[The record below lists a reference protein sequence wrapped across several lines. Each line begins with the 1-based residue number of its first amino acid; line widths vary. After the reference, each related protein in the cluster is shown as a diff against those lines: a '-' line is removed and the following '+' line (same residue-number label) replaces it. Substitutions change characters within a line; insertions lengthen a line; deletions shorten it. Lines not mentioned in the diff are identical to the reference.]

1 MSPHQVGILDVLQEV
16 KLLERIEL
24 ACEEQLANVFENY
37 YALVESAPYGLADNG
52 NAAPEQPAPALRP
65 AVGLCRE
72 RPKPA
77 QSALCSA
84 AAILIWCISG
94 LHHAYLLLPG
104 IHRPCMAARAEPYQN
119 LAGRGLRWQ
128 HVLVWPAVLLRNTW
142 HAETKNFPCA
152 QVC

>member
-1 MSPHQVGILDVLQEV
+1 MQEV

-37 YALVESAPYGLADNG
+37 YALVESAPHGLADNG
-52 NAAPEQPAPALRP
+52 NPAPEQPAPALRP

-77 QSALCSA
+77 QRALCSA

-94 LHHAYLLLPG
+94 LHCACFLLLG
-104 IHRPCMAARAEPYQN
+104 IRWPCMAARAELEQC
-119 LAGRGLRWQ
+119 LASRKLRWK
-128 HVLVWPAVLLRNTW
+128 HALVWHAVLLRNTW
-142 HAETKNFPCA
+142 HAEKEISLCA